1 VKNITANVSHIEGY
15 TAKIKEAFRA
25 YLELAS
31 HSSVKTICETGF
43 NAGRS
48 TFGWLTINPDAHVY
62 AFDIGQ
68 HPYAKPLVDHLQ
80 NLYPER
86 FHVTWADSTKTLPE
100 FRRQHVH
107 VSYDLI
113 IIDGGHTTDICRS
126 DLLNFKKM
134 ANKDSVIILDNYP
147 PEKF

>member
-1 VKNITANVSHIEGY
+1 MEVVICYYAHHINIPTD
-15 TAKIKEAFRA
+15 
-25 YLELAS
+25 
-31 HSSVKTICETGF
+31 TICETGF

-68 HPYAKPLVDHLQ
+68 HPYAKPLADHLQ
-80 NLYPER
+80 DLYPER

-113 IIDGGHTTDICRS
+113 IIDGGHATDICRS
-126 DLLNFKKM
+126 DLLNFKKT